1 MNTQNNNVNESRSWS
16 LERSTATALD
26 IADPLA
32 RQRAKFHLP
41 INTDG
46 NPQTYLCGHSL
57 GLQPKSTAG
66 LINEELLVWQTQA
79 VEGHFGKPRP
89 WLSYHE
95 LLTPGLAELTGAL
108 PIEVVAMNSLSVNLH
123 LLLTSFYR
131 PTTQRRKILIEASAF
146 PSDRYAVCSQL
157 QLHGYDP
164 ADNLLELRP
173 RAGEDLL
180 RTEDIVALL
189 EHEGAS
195 IATVLLP
202 GVQYLTGQ
210 WLDLPAISRVAQQ
223 QGCTVGIDLAHAIGN
238 VPLQLHDWN
247 IDFAVWCSYKYLNS
261 GPGSI
266 GGAFVH
272 ERHAHNFDLPRLAGW
287 WGHDK
292 TTRFN
297 MPQNFVP
304 LPGAE
309 GWQLSNPPILACAP
323 LLASLQIFQDAGIK
337 ALRKK
342 SLQLTAYLEHL
353 LQAQLA
359 GRISLIT
366 PKDAAARGC
375 QLSLR
380 LHCEREQARK
390 VHQQLLLQ
398 GLICDWRE
406 PDVIRVTPIP
416 LYNRHVDVWQ
426 FVQALQALLA

>member
-1 MNTQNNNVNESRSWS
+1 MSTTLSSSMTWP
-16 LERSTATALD
+16 LDRSTAAALD
-26 IADPLA
+26 VADPLA
-32 RQRAKFHLP
+32 RYRSKFHLP
-41 INTDG
+41 ISVDG
-46 NPQTYLCGHSL
+46 NPQTYLCGNSL

-66 LINEELLVWQTQA
+66 VINEELQVWQTQA
-79 VEGHFGKPRP
+79 VEGHFNSKRP

-108 PIEVVAMNSLSVNLH
+108 PIEVVAMNSLSVNLQ
-123 LLLTSFYR
+123 LLLISFYR
-131 PTTQRRKILIEASAF
+131 PTPQRHKILIEANAF
-146 PSDRYAVCSQL
+146 PSDRYAACSQL

-164 ADNLLELRP
+164 AESLIELSA
-173 RAGEDLL
+173 RAGEDCL
-180 RTEDIVALL
+180 RTEDIL
-189 EHEGAS
+189 EVLAREGQA

-210 WLDLPAISRVAQQ
+210 LFDMQAITQAAQQ
-223 QGCTVGIDLAHAIGN
+223 QGCTVGFDLAHAIGN

-261 GPGSI
+261 GPGAI

-272 ERHAHNFDLPRLAGW
+272 ERHAHRVDLPRLAGW

-292 TTRFN
+292 TTRFA
-297 MPQNFVP
+297 MPQQFVL

-323 LLASLQIFQDAGIK
+323 LLAALQLFQDAGIK
-337 ALRKK
+337 ALRNK

-353 LQAQLA
+353 LVSQLA
-359 GRISLIT
+359 KQISLIT
-366 PKDAAARGC
+366 PREPHARGC

-380 LHCEREQARK
+380 LHVERELARK
-390 VHQQLLLQ
+390 LHEQLMAQ
-398 GLICDWRE
+398 GFICDWRE
-406 PDVIRVTPIP
+406 PDVMRVTPVP

-426 FVQALQALLA
+426 FVHALQGLLQ